1 MYPAYTDTATIA
13 IGHVQGI
20 DDLQANQA
28 GAQAK
33 GPEQLADVF
42 IAGTLVFAGFSSFSH
57 RLALRAS
64 RASYH
69 R

>member
-1 MYPAYTDTATIA
+1 M
-13 IGHVQGI
+13 QGI

-33 GPEQLADVF
+33 GLEQFADVL
-42 IAGTLVFAGFSSFSH
+42 IAGAFIFAGFGIFSH
-57 RLALRAS
+57 RLVICAS
-64 RASYH
+64 RLSYC